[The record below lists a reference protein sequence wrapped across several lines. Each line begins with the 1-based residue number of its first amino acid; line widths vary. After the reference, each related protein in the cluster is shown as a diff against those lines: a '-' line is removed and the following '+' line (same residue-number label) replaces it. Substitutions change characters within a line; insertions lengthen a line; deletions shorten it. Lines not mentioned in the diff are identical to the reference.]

1 MAEGERLRKRI
12 AELEQVVRE
21 LRQKNPSRSH
31 APAMSSTP
39 AQQIPT
45 TAATTSQ
52 SITTNTSPDR
62 GQDNKKRR
70 VIIDRFARFKLGEAA
85 LAEVAAAAS
94 RERSPQPPDAGGT
107 SATTAPS
114 TGDGNQDY
122 KSEPYRMYMNPG
134 EEMVR
139 DSVGRKTFLGAPA
152 GASMLRRLR
161 ELTSAKQSQT
171 IGVGQGHGQGEDEL
185 LSFNENNAYG
195 IVFPDMRKTFP
206 FTTIWS
212 HENFSGEIIGL
223 LPNREQAEILLTAWK
238 EEVVTIILGY
248 HVYVSEPV

>member
-1 MAEGERLRKRI
+1 MAESERLKRRI

-21 LRQKNPSRSH
+21 LRQKNPSRSNAPPP
-31 APAMSSTP
+31 APAAVAVP
-39 AQQIPT
+39 VDE
-45 TAATTSQ
+45 
-52 SITTNTSPDR
+52 PDR

-70 VIIDRFARFKLGEAA
+70 VIVDRFARFKLDEAA

-94 RERSPQPPDAGGT
+94 RERSHEPEGHPPMAMTGPEPNASG
-107 SATTAPS
+107 SRPA
-114 TGDGNQDY
+114 TGDSTHNY

-134 EEMVR
+134 EEMVH

-152 GASMLRRLR
+152 GQSMLRRIK
-161 ELTSAKQSQT
+161 ELTSAKASQT
-171 IGVGQGHGQGEDEL
+171 LGTGEDDL
-185 LSFNENNAYG
+185 LSVPEDNAFG

-223 LPNREQAEILLTAWK
+223 LPNKEQAEILLQSWK
-238 EEVVTIILGY
+238 EEVVSIILGY
-248 HVYVSEPV
+248 HV

>member
-1 MAEGERLRKRI
+1 
-12 AELEQVVRE
+12 
-21 LRQKNPSRSH
+21 
-31 APAMSSTP
+31 
-39 AQQIPT
+39 
-45 TAATTSQ
+45 
-52 SITTNTSPDR
+52 
-62 GQDNKKRR
+62 
-70 VIIDRFARFKLGEAA
+70 
-85 LAEVAAAAS
+85 
-94 RERSPQPPDAGGT
+94 
-107 SATTAPS
+107 
-114 TGDGNQDY
+114 
-122 KSEPYRMYMNPG
+122 MYMNPG

-171 IGVGQGHGQGEDEL
+171 SGQGSAGEDEL
-185 LSFNENNAYG
+185 LSVSENNAFG

-223 LPNREQAEILLTAWK
+223 LPNREQAEVLLTAWK

-248 HVYVSEPV
+248 HVYVQSLLAPFNRPYKLIAEQTVA

>member
-1 MAEGERLRKRI
+1 MAESERLKRRI

-21 LRQKNPSRSH
+21 LRQKNPSRSNAPPPA
-31 APAMSSTP
+31 APAAPTP
-39 AQQIPT
+39 AVVLDD
-45 TAATTSQ
+45 
-52 SITTNTSPDR
+52 PDR

-70 VIIDRFARFKLGEAA
+70 VIVDRFARFKLDEAA

-94 RERSPQPPDAGGT
+94 RERSHEPEGHTTSTAGVPSNTASGPSGGSGAPRPP
-107 SATTAPS
+107 
-114 TGDGNQDY
+114 TGDGKEDY
-122 KSEPYRMYMNPG
+122 RSEPYRMFMNPG
-134 EEMVR
+134 EEMVH

-152 GASMLRRLR
+152 GQSMLRRIK
-161 ELTSAKQSQT
+161 ELTSAQAVQT
-171 IGVGQGHGQGEDEL
+171 LGTGEDDL
-185 LSFNENNAYG
+185 LSVPEDNAFG

-223 LPNREQAEILLTAWK
+223 LPNKEQAEILLQSWK

-248 HVYVSEPV
+248 HV